1 MRPFLLLG
9 EPRPKRHVEKDAVNK
24 GISSK
29 TKSEKGTWPKIVY
42 AETLPF
48 ISESA
53 AASVLFWFS
62 LLLEV

>member
-1 MRPFLLLG
+1 MSD
-9 EPRPKRHVEKDAVNK
+9 KDAINK

-29 TKSEKGTWPKIVY
+29 IKGEKRTWSKIVY

-48 ISESA
+48 MSESA
-53 AASVLFWFS
+53 AASGLFWFS